1 VLPCALPFAGAG
13 DVTNV
18 EVDVAYRR
26 YAPFIMRR
34 CRRILRDDA
43 AAQDALQEAFCRFWR
58 YGRSLRSSESKLAW
72 LYRVAER
79 CCFDQLTRRRG
90 RSETELAGIDE
101 QLDYASIARDLENR
115 QIVMRFLDRFDER
128 VKEIAVLHYLD
139 EMTQDEI
146 ANVTGWSRQTVFK
159 KLTLVRNRA
168 EVFRAIV
175 TRE

>member
-1 VLPCALPFAGAG
+1 
-13 DVTNV
+13 
-18 EVDVAYRR
+18 
-26 YAPFIMRR
+26 MRR

-139 EMTQDEI
+139 
-146 ANVTGWSRQTVFK
+146 
-159 KLTLVRNRA
+159 
-168 EVFRAIV
+168 
-175 TRE
+175 